1 MKYQVG
7 DEILVL
13 HSNEEG
19 RIIEIMND
27 TMVMIEVRGVKFPAY
42 MDQIDFPY
50 FKRFTE
56 KKLFPEKIAPQKIF
70 VDQIPKEKIQKNN
83 AKEDDG
89 VWINLIPK
97 FSLDD
102 FNDKIVESLKI
113 YLSNRTRV
121 GYQFIYEQA
130 FHSHVDFSIDSSVPA
145 FTDFYIH
152 DIPFASV
159 NDGLSMSIDF
169 SLTESHKQKAPHF
182 ETQLKIKAK
191 QLFQKIEILK
201 DNNQTT
207 ISYPLFDTYPA
218 KAQDNY
224 IAMDVLRNAGYKI
237 YDASKIKQNIP
248 KPRSV
253 VDLHIEKIMDQYS
266 HLTNAEILQCQ
277 LEEFEKWFEL
287 AQLNHLPSMVFI
299 HGVGKGKLKAE
310 IHDLL
315 KVKKGVK
322 QFINQ
327 YSDFYGYGATE
338 VFFEYSSI

>member
-27 TMVMIEVRGVKFPAY
+27 IMVMIEVRGVKFPAY

-56 KKLFPEKIAPQKIF
+56 KKLFPEKKAPQKIF
-70 VDQIPKEKIQKNN
+70 VDQIPKEKIQKND
-83 AKEDDG
+83 AKEEEG
-89 VWINLIPK
+89 VSLNLIPK

-102 FNDKIVESLKI
+102 FNDEIVESIKI
-113 YLSNRTRV
+113 YLSNKTRV
-121 GYQFIYEQA
+121 GYRFIYEQA
-130 FHSHVDFSIDSSVPA
+130 FLGTVDFSIESTIAPFA
-145 FTDFYIH
+145 DFYIH

-159 NDGLSMSIDF
+159 NDSPSFAIDF
-169 SLTESHKQKAPHF
+169 SLMEPHKKKAAHF
-182 ETQLKIKAK
+182 ETQLKLKPK
-191 QLFQKIEILK
+191 QLFQKVEVLK
-201 DNNQTT
+201 EDNKTT
-207 ISYPLFDTYPA
+207 ISYPLFETYPD
-218 KAQDNY
+218 KAEDNH
-224 IAMDVLRNAGYKI
+224 IAIDVLRNAGYKV
-237 YDASKIKQNIP
+237 YDVSKIKQNIQAA
-248 KPRSV
+248 RSV
-253 VDLHIEKIMDQYS
+253 IDLHIEKIMDQHS
-266 HLTNAEILQCQ
+266 HLSNAEILQFQ
-277 LEEFEKWFEL
+277 LEEFEKWLEL
-287 AQLNHLPSMVFI
+287 AQLNNLPSMVII

-338 VFFEYSSI
+338 VFFEY

>member
-1 MKYQVG
+1 MKYQIG

-56 KKLFPEKIAPQKIF
+56 KKLFPEKKAPQKIF
-70 VDQIPKEKIQKNN
+70 VDQIPKEKVQKND
-83 AKEDDG
+83 AKDEEG
-89 VWINLIPK
+89 VLLNLIPK

-102 FNDKIVESLKI
+102 FNDEIVETIKI

-121 GYQFIYEQA
+121 GYRFVYEQA
-130 FHSHVDFSIDSSVPA
+130 FLGTVDFSIESTIPP

-152 DIPFASV
+152 DFPFSSV
-159 NDGLSMSIDF
+159 NDNLRFAIDF
-169 SLTESHKQKAPHF
+169 SLIEPHKKKAAHF
-182 ETQLKIKAK
+182 ETQLKIKPK
-191 QLFQKIEILK
+191 QLFQKVETLK
-201 DNNQTT
+201 EENKTT
-207 ISYPLFDTYPA
+207 ISYPLFETYPD
-218 KAQDNY
+218 KIEDNH
-224 IAMDVLRNAGYKI
+224 ITIDVLRNAGYKV

-248 KPRSV
+248 AARSV
-253 VDLHIEKIMDQYS
+253 IDLHIEKIMDQHS
-266 HLTNAEILQCQ
+266 HLTNAEILQFQ

-287 AQLNHLPSMVFI
+287 AQLNHLPSMIII

-327 YSDFYGYGATE
+327 YADFYGYGATE
-338 VFFEYSSI
+338 VFFEY